1 MTIKPTA
8 NSVPSR
14 RLHIY
19 PMGIACSDTD
29 VQPVHGTWL
38 VVPAGSTVVRA
49 TGLDELGVR
58 TILKVAAPFVAVIPA
73 AARLIHLVDS
83 SGESPQGWVIAL
95 ETALVGQASLKAF
108 GVVSEWFKAWDPF
121 LRSAADSLAALH
133 HAQLTDTYADAFA
146 DVISVHLARCY
157 MHRASATDPS
167 MPLTRQMVASIQ
179 AFVHEHIDENL
190 AVDRL
195 AAQVHMSA
203 SHFARAFK
211 ITTGQS
217 PHLYVTIQRVE
228 FARTMLCDSTLPL
241 VEVGACAGFLTQ
253 QRFTE
258 VFHRHT
264 GVTPRTFRLAHRTI
278 GI

>member
-1 MTIKPTA
+1 
-8 NSVPSR
+8 
-14 RLHIY
+14 
-19 PMGIACSDTD
+19 
-29 VQPVHGTWL
+29 
-38 VVPAGSTVVRA
+38 
-49 TGLDELGVR
+49 
-58 TILKVAAPFVAVIPA
+58 
-73 AARLIHLVDS
+73 
-83 SGESPQGWVIAL
+83 
-95 ETALVGQASLKAF
+95 
-108 GVVSEWFKAWDPF
+108 
-121 LRSAADSLAALH
+121 LAALH

-157 MHRASATDPS
+157 MHRANATDPS

-278 GI
+278 GT